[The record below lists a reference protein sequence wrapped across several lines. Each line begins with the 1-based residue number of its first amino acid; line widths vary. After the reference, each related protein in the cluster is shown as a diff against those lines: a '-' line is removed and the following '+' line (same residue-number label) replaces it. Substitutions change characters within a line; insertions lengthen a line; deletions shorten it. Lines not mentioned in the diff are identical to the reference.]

1 MAIKEFAT
9 LSLAMRASAR
19 GIWSTIKGTIAGIED
34 EIGAMKEAYEAQ
46 VAGAKP

>member
-1 MAIKEFAT
+1 MAIKVFAT

-19 GIWSTIKGTIAGIED
+19 GIWSTIKGTSEGIEG
-34 EIGAMKEAYEAQ
+34 EVGAMKEAYKAQ